1 MAGVAATIDGEAA
14 PLWYVS
20 PTQWNIQ
27 IPYETAA
34 GTRDL
39 EINNNGQ
46 VTHQSITV
54 AAAAPGVF
62 TDANS
67 NISNGLP
74 AVAAGQETVLY
85 FTGAGAVS
93 PSIATG
99 AAPLAGTALERLAF
113 PHTDNDD
120 HGGGQARDSSP
131 RVQRHHSGSGRR
143 GAGQL
148 HDSCRGSGGQA
159 AGGGNR
165 RRSAERNRLPD
176 GRGAVNA
183 VRLP

>member
-1 MAGVAATIDGEAA
+1 MCRRR
-14 PLWYVS
+14 S
-20 PTQWNIQ
+20 
-27 IPYETAA
+27 
-34 GTRDL
+34 GTSRSRTKPRRVR
-39 EINNNGQ
+39 
-46 VTHQSITV
+46 VTSKSTTTGRSRTKPITV

-85 FTGAGAVS
+85 LTGAGAVS

-99 AAPLAGTALERLAF
+99 AAPLPGTALNAL
-113 PHTDNDD
+113 PSPTQTNDD
-120 HGGGQARDSSP
+120 HSGRQARDSSP
-131 RVQRHHSGSGRR
+131 RVQRHYSGSGWR

-148 HDSCRGSGGQA
+148 YDSCRSPGGQA

-176 GRGAVNA
+176 SRRQLA
-183 VRLP
+183 LSSSS